1 MNYRHFVMESEQE
14 ALRLDLKTDPQ
25 AVKEQALWAGL
36 QPDMRVADLGCG
48 AGITTHCLS
57 TLISPEA
64 EIYGVDY
71 SEQRIQYAQK
81 YYNKNNIKYICQDI
95 REPLQDLGGFDF
107 IWVRFV
113 LEYYRSQS
121 FAILQNILD
130 ILNHGG
136 ILCLIDLDHNCLN
149 HYGLPSRLVRTL
161 TGIIEQL
168 ELTRDF
174 DPYVGRKLYTF
185 VYDLGL
191 GDINV
196 KVSTH
201 NLYYSQM
208 PENQIFNSIK
218 KLEVAGKN
226 SGYGFDEY
234 GGDYQAFFQEFNTAF
249 FHSRRFSYTPL
260 VSCRGLKI

>member
-1 MNYRHFVMESEQE
+1 MMESEQE

-25 AVKEQALWAGL
+25 AVKDQALWAGL
-36 QPDMRVADLGCG
+36 EPDMRVADLGCG
-48 AGITTHCLS
+48 AGITTYCLS
-57 TLISPEA
+57 SLLSSGA
-64 EIYGVDY
+64 EVWGVDY
-71 SEQRIQYAQK
+71 SEQRIHYAQK
-81 YYNKNNIKYICQDI
+81 HYKKNNINYICKDI

-121 FAILQNILD
+121 FDIVQNILN
-130 ILNHGG
+130 ILKPGG
-136 ILCLIDLDHNCLN
+136 ILCLIDLDHNCLS
-149 HYGLPSRLVRTL
+149 HHGLPSRLLQTIN
-161 TGIIEQL
+161 GIIEHL

-174 DPYVGRKLYTF
+174 DPYAGRKLYSF
-185 VYDLGL
+185 LYDLQL
-191 GDINV
+191 KDIDV

-201 NLYYSQM
+201 NLYFGQM

-226 SGYGFDEY
+226 SGFGFDEY

-249 FHSRRFSYTPL
+249 FHPRRFSYTPL
-260 VSCRGLKI
+260 ISCRGVKI